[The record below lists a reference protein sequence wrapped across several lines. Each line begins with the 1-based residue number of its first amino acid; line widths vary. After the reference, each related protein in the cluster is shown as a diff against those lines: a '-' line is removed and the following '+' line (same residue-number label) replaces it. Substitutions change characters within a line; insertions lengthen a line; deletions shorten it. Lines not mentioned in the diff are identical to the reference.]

1 MASIFDSLYLL
12 NNNNN
17 SNNFSLAV
25 ATSASNE
32 IVVQHA
38 FLLSPDGI
46 SPPEPLAGIPKKI
59 PSPLD
64 SNIQPGPGD
73 DISPPNSIPR
83 DGDLNFVIS
92 REVANVGFSTS
103 KQQKN
108 LTPSSK

>member
-1 MASIFDSLYLL
+1 MASIFDSLYPL
-12 NNNNN
+12 N
-17 SNNFSLAV
+17 SNSSLATT
-25 ATSASNE
+25 TSNK

-46 SPPEPLAGIPKKI
+46 SPPVPLAGIPKKI

-73 DISPPNSIPR
+73 DTSPPNSIPR
-83 DGDLNFVIS
+83 NGDLNFVIS

-103 KQQKN
+103 KQQEN
-108 LTPSSK
+108 FTPSSKY